1 MKNKDDA
8 GFNQDTCQ
16 NIAQIACGG
25 DFQELCDHLSTSSST
40 LGKELTGGS
49 WTVFFPTDQAFR
61 DIEDNVIEKFD
72 DDKVNQLLLFH
83 VIENQE
89 LTFDDLTCTEKVL
102 MYNGK
107 HSRTKCEYNLLESAR
122 PRTPIKHQNGSGNNK
137 MGNKPVII
145 RSNVP
150 ACNGIIHIVDSLLL
164 PFTPK
169 LIGDDDMGG
178 DPGFGLDPTCDPSPD
193 CEPRYGNGQQLTFCC
208 ITDDQWEPGLI
219 GNDDLGGDPGFG
231 IDPNQCDGIYT
242 VLQYLKCIVECSNEC
257 VPRYNNDVQLVFCC
271 LTDGQWIGNDDMGG
285 DPGFGSLRR
294 VSDLPSCTDVDPVIS
309 ADVTSAVIPLE
320 LLRQYI
326 GTSPTTPPYVVSFE
340 DKDQGGMVDVVTDPP
355 TPCEDSTILSNSALW
370 CNTKGQ
376 QIIRAQTHGMCLQD
390 SDPEYYY
397 IKFVST
403 NYFATT
409 GVCTLLRVSRNA
421 PGTWTEYQT
430 ESMPTTGGAIEWVY
444 NDEDVGKRFKYS
456 LCPDTVDDKNIVK
469 VVVTTFE

>member
-1 MKNKDDA
+1 MWQYQGTMKITASLLSVFIGVGVGVGVASAAAGDQSGHNLRSLTDQQNQIQRSTRLLQDGSPEMEAGNGAVTTRADMKNKDDE
-8 GFNQDTCQ
+8 GFNKDTCQ

-25 DFQELCDHLSTSSST
+25 DFEELCSHISTSSST
-40 LGKELTGGS
+40 LGKELTSGS

-89 LTFDDLTCTEKVL
+89 LTFDDLVCTEKVL

-178 DPGFGLDPTCDPSPD
+178 DPGFGRDPTCDPSPD

-208 ITDDQWEPGLI
+208 ITDDQYDPGL
-219 GNDDLGGDPGFG
+219 
-231 IDPNQCDGIYT
+231 
-242 VLQYLKCIVECSNEC
+242 
-257 VPRYNNDVQLVFCC
+257 
-271 LTDGQWIGNDDMGG
+271 IGNDDMGG
-285 DPGFGSLRR
+285 DPGFEI
-294 VSDLPSCTDVDPVIS
+294 DPNPSS
-309 ADVTSAVIPLE
+309 MKSSKSSSKA
-320 LLRQYI
+320 
-326 GTSPTTPPYVVSFE
+326 SPKSSSKSSPKSKPKS
-340 DKDQGGMVDVVTDPP
+340 KP
-355 TPCEDSTILSNSALW
+355 SSS
-370 CNTKGQ
+370 
-376 QIIRAQTHGMCLQD
+376 
-390 SDPEYYY
+390 
-397 IKFVST
+397 
-403 NYFATT
+403 
-409 GVCTLLRVSRNA
+409 
-421 PGTWTEYQT
+421 
-430 ESMPTTGGAIEWVY
+430 
-444 NDEDVGKRFKYS
+444 
-456 LCPDTVDDKNIVK
+456 
-469 VVVTTFE
+469 